1 MLQRHLRAIRGIV
14 EWPWISF
21 KVRRNKLQRADMK
34 RQWKEIKFPFLELQG
49 DPLFQ
54 RNGYEFRVSTEKV

>member
-1 MLQRHLRAIRGIV
+1 MEALLKGRG
-14 EWPWISF
+14 
-21 KVRRNKLQRADMK
+21 LGQRADMK